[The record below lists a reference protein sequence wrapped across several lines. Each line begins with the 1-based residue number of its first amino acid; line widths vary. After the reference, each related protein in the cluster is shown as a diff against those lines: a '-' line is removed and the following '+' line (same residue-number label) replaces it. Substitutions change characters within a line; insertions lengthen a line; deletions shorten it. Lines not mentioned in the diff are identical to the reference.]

1 MPNKQKRPEYDP
13 KIMDELLNKPTV
25 KEKVAQMSPDEIE
38 MFKSLL
44 VSQGTYA
51 RYVLERNK
59 EAFKQSVRTAF
70 KRK

>member
-1 MPNKQKRPEYDP
+1 MPNKSKPRYDP
-13 KIMDELLNKPTV
+13 KIMKELLDEPTV
-25 KEKVAQMSPDEIE
+25 KEKVAQMSPDETE

-59 EAFKQSVRTAF
+59 KAFMQSVRTAF